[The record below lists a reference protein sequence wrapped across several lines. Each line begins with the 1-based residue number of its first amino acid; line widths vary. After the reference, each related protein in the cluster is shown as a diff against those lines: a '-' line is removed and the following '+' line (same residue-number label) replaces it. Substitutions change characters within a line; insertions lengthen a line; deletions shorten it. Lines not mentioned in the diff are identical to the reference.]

1 MSVDIENGYE
11 INKIDHET
19 RNLYLQLC
27 PFPIFKSSNDTGVRQ
42 RLKPM
47 EQPAIQPIS
56 ENLWW
61 VIPNKLAGVRKPMAE
76 ELAELQA
83 AGISAI
89 VSVMDDP
96 SNLDL
101 YQQANIPHLW
111 LPTKGG
117 TSPSREQ
124 IQELQKFVDSQN
136 RLGHAVA
143 VHCTSGRRRT
153 GTMLASYLICIGL
166 SYDEAMQTIR
176 SANGEVDLREA
187 QSIFLRELAQDK

>member
-1 MSVDIENGYE
+1 
-11 INKIDHET
+11 
-19 RNLYLQLC
+19 
-27 PFPIFKSSNDTGVRQ
+27 
-42 RLKPM
+42 M
-47 EQPAIQPIS
+47 EQQATQPIV

-61 VIPNKLAGVRKPMAE
+61 VIPGELAGVRKPMAE

-83 AGISAI
+83 AGIGAL

-101 YQQANIPHLW
+101 YQRLEIPHLW

-117 TSPSREQ
+117 TAPSREQ
-124 IQELQKFVDSQN
+124 IQELQSFVSSQN

-153 GTMLASYLICIGL
+153 GTMLASYLIWAGS
-166 SYDEAMQTIR
+166 SYEEAMQTIQD
-176 SANGEVDLREA
+176 ANPDAELRAA
-187 QSIFLRELAQDK
+187 QTTFLRELAEG